1 MLRHIFVHI
10 TFETRKTNTGFYVYT
25 GSEFQRDAPERE
37 RERQTDRDRE
47 RFTHAVLFSVVV
59 IPFSRRDVQLVLTF
73 EREE

>member
-1 MLRHIFVHI
+1 MQ
-10 TFETRKTNTGFYVYT
+10 TAFETRKTNTGFYVYT
-25 GSEFQRDAPERE
+25 GRDLQREK
-37 RERQTDRDRE
+37 ERQRQ